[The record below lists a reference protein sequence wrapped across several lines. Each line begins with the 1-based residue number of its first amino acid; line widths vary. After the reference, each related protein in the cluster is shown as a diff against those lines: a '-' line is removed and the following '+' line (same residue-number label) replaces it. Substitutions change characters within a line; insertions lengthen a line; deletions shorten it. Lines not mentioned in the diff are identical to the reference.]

1 MKRFFSHIFSA
12 ISGIWLSSKLVPG
25 VVIAKNSQFNFFGF
39 YLTKNWQILLLT
51 GIILGLLSYFAR
63 PFLKN
68 FNLPFKKITIQVVTL
83 IFIAGFLWVL
93 SMLFSQ
99 LTFPLFLPLFYSAF
113 IIWLI
118 NIATQKVLH
127 IKKI

>member
-12 ISGIWLSSKLVPG
+12 ISGMWLSSKVVPG
-25 VVIAKNSQFNFFGF
+25 VVIAKSAQMNFFGL

-51 GIILGLLSYFAR
+51 GIILGLLNYFAR

-68 FNLPFKKITIQVVTL
+68 FDLPLKKVTFQVITL

-99 LTFPLFLPLFYSAF
+99 LNFPLFLPLFYSAL

-118 NIATQKVLH
+118 NITTQKLVNV
-127 IKKI
+127 KKI